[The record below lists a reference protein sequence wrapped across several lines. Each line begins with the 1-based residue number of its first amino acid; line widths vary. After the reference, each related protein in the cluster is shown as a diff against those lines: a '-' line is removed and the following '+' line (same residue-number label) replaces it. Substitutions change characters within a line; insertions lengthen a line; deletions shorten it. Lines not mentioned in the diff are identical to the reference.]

1 MSDEEKTGV
10 EGTVAEPEP
19 VAAETAAE
27 EVPAADPADNEA
39 EPAPPAEDAAE
50 KKEVPTMEG
59 VTWVAASDG
68 NLPDGALKGG
78 DDNGND
84 LYVARA
90 EHEGATIPG
99 KLLADHGVC
108 YVPWGCEE
116 HGKPNYEVLVIPEDQ
131 VSWVATSGETI
142 PPNSII
148 GGLSVEGETLYVG
161 RAPHEGTLSIGKVHP
176 SHGVLY
182 ISYGGGEH
190 SYSEYEILVKN
201 D

>member
-1 MSDEEKTGV
+1 MSDDEQKTGV
-10 EGTVAEPEP
+10 EGTAAEPE
-19 VAAETAAE
+19 A
-27 EVPAADPADNEA
+27 PAADPAENEVEA
-39 EPAPPAEDAAE
+39 PAPEETAEAPAEGEQPE
-50 KKEVPTMEG
+50 KLAVPTIEG

-68 NLPDGALKGG
+68 ALPEGALKGG
-78 DDNGND
+78 EDNGND

-108 YVPWGCEE
+108 YIPWGCEE
-116 HGKPNYEVLVIPEDQ
+116 HGKNSYEVLVIPEDQ

-142 PPNSII
+142 PANAIP
-148 GGLSVEGETLYVG
+148 GGISLEGETLYVG
-161 RAPHEGTLSIGKVHP
+161 RAPHEGTISVGKVHP
-176 SHGVLY
+176 SHAVLY